1 LQVEPELRLTVQQ
14 QYYDTQQRLGTALL
28 NECSNF
34 TPQGYSKVGV
44 LTACSKHPASAR
56 RTATSKSAIIK
67 ASSSRA
73 CMAQTALNDNAPGA
87 GRHSAHAHCFLLI
100 CLFDLLAP
108 VLPALQLLEA
118 YLLQGLPGPALAAK
132 VLACFRDSI
141 SDAAMRLVRS
151 MVLAKAAFSSP
162 RESSAGGASSS
173 VGGSPSA
180 RSSCSG
186 LGDCTTEEL
195 CKLLSGEMV
204 QPCLTKLLEV
214 VFELLC
220 SYRRM
225 AQWHMAGIEQQQA
238 AAAAAAAALKSH
250 CKARNRSSSGGGCGD
265 HAGEPCDASNAA
277 PPTPSQAEL
286 DEVQAAT
293 SSMLEA
299 VAGGLASS
307 RMDIIEVAGA
317 RVCELLSVAK
327 KCKGDDFTKVRI
339 QCIRQLAAL
348 GQLQLTLAVYMPR

>member
-1 LQVEPELRLTVQQ
+1 LQDGDVV
-14 QYYDTQQRLGTALL
+14 TQQEYCQQHISLFENTDTITPVASLLLGP
-28 NECSNF
+28 S
-34 TPQGYSKVGV
+34 SS
-44 LTACSKHPASAR
+44 TACCNFLA
-56 RTATSKSAIIK
+56 
-67 ASSSRA
+67 A
-73 CMAQTALNDNAPGA
+73 CL
-87 GRHSAHAHCFLLI
+87 
-100 CLFDLLAP
+100 P
-108 VLPALQLLEA
+108 VLQLLEA

-173 VGGSPSA
+173 ISGSPST

-195 CKLLSGEMV
+195 CKLLSPDMV
-204 QPCLTKLLEV
+204 QPCLSKLLEV

-225 AQWHMAGIEQQQA
+225 AQWHRAGIEQQQA

-250 CKARNRSSSGGGCGD
+250 CEATSSSGG
-265 HAGEPCDASNAA
+265 ASSESAA
-277 PPTPSQAEL
+277 DPGSTGNPAAAVPSQAEL
-286 DEVQAAT
+286 DQVQAAT

-317 RVCELLSVAK
+317 RVCELLAVAK
-327 KCKGDDFTKVRI
+327 SCQGEDFIKVRSTFALLLE
-339 QCIRQLAAL
+339 RQHSSSKYAAYTMICVHL
-348 GQLQLTLAVYMPR
+348 GRCCLVHVLRVAAVLPGAGGVPAVCVSC